1 MRMHIIAGIHR
12 GKKLAS
18 LSGKATR
25 PTSGKVRE
33 AIFNICMDSVAD
45 ANVLDLFAGTGAFG
59 LEALSRGAA
68 SAILVDS
75 DRKGIEV
82 IQQNIA
88 ACRESSRAKVFC
100 TDITKSLRILRTA
113 GIHFDLVFMDPPYH
127 SRNVRDALINLAE
140 SDMLRKGAVIVV
152 EHDRHEEIPTDIADI
167 RITDQRKYGKT
178 LVTFM
183 TWM

>member
-1 MRMHIIAGIHR
+1 MQIIAGIHK

-18 LSGKATR
+18 LSGKTTR

-33 AIFNICMDSVAD
+33 AVFNICMDFIAD

-68 SAILVDS
+68 AAILVDS
-75 DRKGIEV
+75 DRKGIEI
-82 IQQNIA
+82 IQKNIV
-88 ACRESSRAKVFC
+88 ACSESSRANVFC
-100 TDITKSLRILRTA
+100 TDITKSLRMLRTA
-113 GIHFDLVFMDPPYH
+113 GIYFDLVFMDPPYN
-127 SRNVRDALINLAE
+127 SRSVRDALINLAE
-140 SDMLRKGAVIVV
+140 TEMLKKGAVIVV
-152 EHDRHEEIPTDIADI
+152 EHDGHEEIPTDIADI
-167 RITDQRKYGKT
+167 RITDRRKYGKT